1 MNILVQF
8 QAGILSDRKRRVVE
22 SLGAV
27 LKEEIAPQRAAVVE
41 LPEGADLREWL
52 ERFRRSEGV
61 VHAEPDSEV
70 QPLGGGS

>member
-8 QAGILSDRKRRVVE
+8 QEGLLSDRRRRLVE

-27 LKEEIAPQRAAVVE
+27 LKEEITPQRAAVVE

-52 ERFRRSEGV
+52 ERFRCSEGI
-61 VHAEPDSEV
+61 VHVEPDAEV